1 MKNIGNAFNM
11 YLIWTDRLSYLL
23 KHLRTT
29 IILHILACFQINEI
43 DESKLKS
50 IFISIKIDNKYS
62 TNTLYM
68 CRGRMPF
75 LVNIINLRNDL
86 SNLWTFMKVIRASML
101 VINSVIYLVIVQN
114 QNTISEME
122 IRCYIVNVAKVTFQ
136 HKTAY
141 NKSFT
146 IAGLKQRSEDF
157 ISMPRCRK
165 AVLLLCIKM
174 VYIQHIQ

>member
-1 MKNIGNAFNM
+1 MASQTKRPNFYRYAYSGLKFTRVLPKDMKNLWDIEKKSIMKNIGNAFNM

-101 VINSVIYLVIVQN
+101 VINSVIYLVIV
-114 QNTISEME
+114 
-122 IRCYIVNVAKVTFQ
+122 
-136 HKTAY
+136 
-141 NKSFT
+141 
-146 IAGLKQRSEDF
+146 
-157 ISMPRCRK
+157 
-165 AVLLLCIKM
+165 
-174 VYIQHIQ
+174 